1 MAVHFACVANVYNVD
16 LFCGSIHFD
25 LGCWFYP
32 CGIGEC
38 RYRYQFNTVLLCI
51 LLRERL
57 MSVLRALV
65 NNPIKVSFDINFMG
79 TEKNCQNI
87 NCFFFFPHKNFL

>member
-1 MAVHFACVANVYNVD
+1 MYTTLIFFEEVFILILDVGFTLVGLENVD
-16 LFCGSIHFD
+16 I
-25 LGCWFYP
+25 
-32 CGIGEC
+32 
-38 RYRYQFNTVLLCI
+38 YRYQFNTVLLCI
-51 LLRERL
+51 LLREKL

-87 NCFFFFPHKNFL
+87 NCFFFSP